1 MSGFSDAQT
10 LKERREADLIVRRT
24 GRGKYSV
31 YLDHSSEAE
40 LWEFFRGTN
49 GRWYGT
55 NDTDDRLIDAHS
67 LSAAKMDLRLG
78 YWVNGRRYGGG
89 TQ

>member
-1 MSGFSDAQT
+1 MTGFSDAQT
-10 LKERREADLIVRRT
+10 LKERREADLIVRRM

-31 YLDHSSEAE
+31 YLDHISEAA
-40 LWEFFRGTN
+40 LWLFFCGTN

-78 YWVNGRRYGGG
+78 YWVGGRRFGGP
-89 TQ
+89 Q